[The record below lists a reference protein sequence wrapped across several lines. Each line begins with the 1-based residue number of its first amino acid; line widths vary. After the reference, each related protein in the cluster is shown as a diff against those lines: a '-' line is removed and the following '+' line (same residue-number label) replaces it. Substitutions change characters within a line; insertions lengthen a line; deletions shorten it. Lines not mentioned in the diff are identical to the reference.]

1 MSTPEKQSLVQSKLK
16 SVLLDLSGFDL
27 DELDQSATFLEL
39 GFDSL
44 FLIQFSQALKTNF
57 KVKISF
63 RQLIEKIPTPE
74 ALVGYLAEKAP
85 DSALPAAAPAPAAP
99 APEAPATPVAPAA
112 PAPAPVPAAPV
123 PVAPVPVTP
132 APAAFTMPAAPMN
145 IPAGAGNDALQQVM
159 AHQLSVM
166 SMQLAMLTGAAPA
179 GMPVPA
185 APVAAPL
192 AAPAAAP
199 QTEVDTP
206 AVANNTVVNEPA
218 SAVKEDQATKERKR
232 FGPYKPVKRA
242 DDGGLTPKQQA
253 HLEALIK
260 RFTKQTKESKR
271 RAQQHR
277 PHFADPR
284 GIAGFRK
291 IWKEIV
297 YQITTV
303 KSKGS
308 KLWDID
314 GNEYI
319 DLAMGFGLNLF
330 GQSPDFITEELEKQL
345 QLGVEIG
352 PQSPLAGEVAQM
364 LCSIVGQERATFC
377 NTGSEAVM
385 AALRLAR
392 LYSGRERFVFF
403 GGAYH
408 GNFEQVLVRANVIGN
423 KRRMSPAAPGVPEM
437 YAHNALVLDY
447 GDPAG
452 LDIIR
457 AHADEIAAVLIEPV
471 QSSKPDLQPREFLH
485 DLYALTREHDI
496 AFIMDEVISGF
507 RAAPGGAQEWFG
519 VNADMATYGKVLGG
533 GMPIGALAGKS
544 KYMDGLDSGMWQYGD
559 DSLPEADMTFFAGTF
574 VRHPLAMAAA
584 KAVLEKVQEAGPEL
598 QETLTA
604 RTKEL
609 VTDLNNFF
617 EERQVPVRLLQYTS
631 LFRFSYASDMEYID
645 MVYYHL
651 LEKGI
656 FTRGFFDNL
665 FLSTEHT
672 DEDIEKIKTAFKET
686 IIELQE
692 GGFLPEPGAM
702 QGDGLPQQELTA
714 NAAGG
719 PDFLVETPRIDEDHA
734 GRELPLT
741 ESQTEIWLA
750 SQLGPEASSS
760 FNEPFY
766 MTMKGELDTD
776 KLHQAIQTV
785 VQRHEALHIRFDADG
800 TKQIFEDPKPL
811 ELPFTDISSMSAEA
825 QLTEIDALFKRYA
838 STPFDLTNGPLVR
851 IELVRRAADD
861 HLLMF
866 SGHHIICD
874 GWSWSVIL
882 GEIGEVYSAFMTR
895 AEVTLPEPGLF
906 SEYVREELEE
916 QASEDVQDAYAFWVE
931 QFAELPPVLNLP
943 TDRPRPAFK
952 SFEGATVRYQFDSRA
967 YKAAKEVAQSQN
979 VSLFT
984 LVLSTFN
991 LLLGRLA
998 GQDDIVVAIPT
1009 AGQLQFGENA
1019 LVGHCVNLLPLRTR
1033 MDRSLPAADFLKQT
1047 TTAVL
1052 DAYDYQECTLGGI
1065 IRQLSIPRDPS
1076 RMPLVEVN
1084 FNLDRD
1090 GAGVAFH
1097 GLEIAVAQSPK
1108 EAVNFDLFFNLN
1120 EMEDGFFLDLD
1131 YNAALFDEATIR
1143 RWVGHFE
1150 ALLMGIAADATAP
1163 IGTLPL
1169 TITDSGENKLTSF
1182 AEKIVQYPSDATLI
1196 ELFEQQAVQSPD
1208 AVAVEFEETSLTY
1221 KELDEYA
1228 NRFGQYLQT
1237 MGVGPEVLV
1246 GVQMERSAGMLVTLL
1261 GVLKAGGAYIPMD
1274 PAYPTSRLLY
1284 MIEDAELKLLLTEEA
1299 LLASIDEELLP
1310 EELEVVCLDTE
1321 WNKISRRSK
1330 KKPDANTSAENLA
1343 YVIYTSGSTGK
1354 PKGVEIS
1361 HGALVNFLCAMQEE
1375 PGFSDTD
1382 TLLSVTTLSFDIA
1395 GLELF
1400 LPIISGGKVVVVSR
1414 DTSVDGIKLAEAL
1427 ESTDATVMQAT
1438 PATWRMLL
1446 EAGWRGKSN
1455 LTVLCGG
1462 EAMPPTLVRD
1472 LDGKCAALWNMY
1484 GPTETTIWSSVHE
1497 LAHDAALISIG
1508 SPIANTQFYILD
1520 DQLQPVPD
1528 GAIGQLY
1535 IGGDGLARGYL
1546 KRPELTAERF
1556 IPNPYGKPDARIYNT
1571 GDLARMLPN
1580 GTFECLGRNDSQVK
1594 VRGYRIEL
1602 GEIEAALVKHEAI
1615 TEAAVIARR
1624 DEFEETNLVGYY
1636 VPAKTGDLSV
1646 SDLKAFL
1653 RESLPEYMVPAFFV
1667 EMDALPRT
1675 PNRKVDRN
1683 ALPDPEGQRPS
1694 LEDSYVAPRT
1704 PTEQTIADVWA
1715 EVLQLEQV
1723 GIQDNF
1729 FDLGGHSLQAT
1740 RVIARL
1746 REPLQYDVPLRL
1758 FFENPT
1764 IAELALAI
1772 TELQASQE
1780 TDDDILQMI
1789 EELEDLTEE
1798 EVAALLKNGE

>member
-1 MSTPEKQSLVQSKLK
+1 MSNPEKKNLVQSKLK

-63 RQLIEKIPTPE
+63 RQLIEKIPTPD
-74 ALVGYLAEKAP
+74 ALVDFLAEKAP
-85 DSALPAAAPAPAAP
+85 DSVLPAAAPAQAPVQAAP
-99 APEAPATPVAPAA
+99 EPASPAPATPAPVATPVAPT
-112 PAPAPVPAAPV
+112 PAQPVPSP
-123 PVAPVPVTP
+123 
-132 APAAFTMPAAPMN
+132 AFTMPAPMPMN
-145 IPAGAGNDALQQVM
+145 IPAGASNDALQQVM
-159 AHQLSVM
+159 AHQLNVM
-166 SMQLAMLTGAAPA
+166 SMQLAMMTGAAPT
-179 GMPVPA
+179 MPMPAAIPA
-185 APVAAPL
+185 APATGSDQ
-192 AAPAAAP
+192 PA
-199 QTEVDTP
+199 TP
-206 AVANNTVVNEPA
+206 AVADQPSNGSTIVNEPE
-218 SAVKEDQATKERKR
+218 SAQKEDQATKERKR

-253 HLEALIK
+253 HLDALME
-260 RFTKQTKESKR
+260 RFTKQTITSKQ
-271 RAQQHR
+271 RAQQFR

-291 IWKEIV
+291 IWKEMV

-303 KSKGS
+303 RSKGS

-330 GQSPDFITEELEKQL
+330 GQSPDFVTKEVEEQL
-345 QLGVEIG
+345 KLGVEIG
-352 PQSPLAGEVAQM
+352 PQSPLAGEVAKT
-364 LCSIVGQERATFC
+364 LCEIVGQERATFC

-392 LYSGRERFVFF
+392 LYSGKSRFVFF

-408 GNFEQVLVRANVIGN
+408 GNFEQVLVRANVIGS
-423 KRRMSPAAPGVPEM
+423 KRRMSPAAPGVPETV
-437 YAHNALVLDY
+437 AQNALVLDY

-471 QSSKPDLQPREFLH
+471 QSSKPDLQPRQFLH
-485 DLYALTREHDI
+485 DLRALTEELDI

-559 DSLPEADMTFFAGTF
+559 DSVPEADMTFFAGTF

-584 KAVLEKVQEAGPEL
+584 KAILAKVQEEGPEM
-598 QETLTA
+598 QKKLTA
-604 RTKEL
+604 RTKALVDEL
-609 VTDLNNFF
+609 NAFF

-645 MVYYHL
+645 MVYFHL

-665 FLSTEHT
+665 FLSTEHSE
-672 DEDIEKIKTAFKET
+672 EDVEKIKTAFKET
-686 IIELQE
+686 ILELQE
-692 GGFLPEPGAM
+692 GGFLPEPGAQ
-702 QGDGLPQQELTA
+702 QGDGLPSEELAA

-719 PDFLVETPRIDEDHA
+719 QNFLVETPRTDEEDA

-750 SQLGPEASSS
+750 SQLGSEASSS

-766 MTMKGELDTD
+766 MRLSGPLQMDAFLN
-776 KLHQAIQTV
+776 AIQTA
-785 VQRHEALHIRFDADG
+785 VQRHEALHVRFDTDG
-800 TKQIFEDPKPL
+800 LKQV
-811 ELPFTDISSMSAEA
+811 FTDPQPLDIPQTDLSS
-825 QLTEIDALFKRYA
+825 LTEEERSTRLAEIFQHYG
-838 STPFDLTNGPLVR
+838 STPFDLAEGPLIR
-851 IELVRRAADD
+851 MELLKLSEED
-861 HLLMF
+861 HMLMV
-866 SGHHIICD
+866 SAHHIICD
-874 GWSWSVIL
+874 GWSWTVIL
-882 GEIGEVYSAFMTR
+882 GEIGKIYSAT
-895 AEVTLPEPGLF
+895 VTNTPVDLPEAGKF
-906 SEYVREELEE
+906 SAYIREELEA
-916 QASEDVQDAYAFWVE
+916 QSSEDAEDAYAFWVE
-931 QFAELPPVLNLP
+931 QFETLPPVLNLP

-952 SFEGATVRYQFDSRA
+952 SFKGATVRYQFDERA
-967 YKAAKEVAQSQN
+967 YKAAKQVASDEG

-991 LLLGRLA
+991 LLLSRLA
-998 GQDDIVVAIPT
+998 GQDDIVVSIPT
-1009 AGQLQFGENA
+1009 AGQLMFGEHA
-1019 LVGHCVNLLPLRTR
+1019 LVGHCVNLLPLRTQL
-1033 MDRSLPAADFLKQT
+1033 DRTQSVSEFLKQT
-1047 TTAVL
+1047 TTGVL

-1065 IRQLSIPRDPS
+1065 IRRLKIPRDPS
-1076 RMPLVEVN
+1076 RMPLVEIN

-1090 GAGVAFH
+1090 DAGVTFH
-1097 GLEIAVAQSPK
+1097 DLDISLAQTPK
-1108 EAVNFDLFFNLN
+1108 EAVNFDIFFNLN
-1120 EMEDGFFLDLD
+1120 EMEEGFFLDLD
-1131 YNAALFDEATIR
+1131 YNAELFDEETIQ
-1143 RWVGHFE
+1143 RWVLHFE
-1150 ALLMGIAADATAP
+1150 ALLLGIANDTSAA

-1169 TITDSGENKLTSF
+1169 TIEEEGQPSLTSF
-1182 AEKIVQYPSDATLI
+1182 AQNIADYPKEATVAT
-1196 ELFEQQAVQSPD
+1196 LFEQQALQSPD
-1208 AVAVEFEETSLTY
+1208 AVAVSFEDTTLTY

-1228 NRFGQYLQT
+1228 NRFAHYLASL
-1237 MGVGPEVLV
+1237 GLGPEVLV
-1246 GVQMERSAGMLVTLL
+1246 GVHMERSAGMLVTLL

-1274 PAYPTSRLLY
+1274 PAYPVSRISH
-1284 MIEDAELKLLLTEEA
+1284 MIEDAGLELLLTEKALLDSMDRSSLPEA
-1299 LLASIDEELLP
+1299 LEI
-1310 EELEVVCLDTE
+1310 VCLDSE
-1321 WNKISRRSK
+1321 WTKISKRSK
-1330 KKPDANTSAENLA
+1330 KKPEIETTADNLA

-1361 HGALVNFLCAMQEE
+1361 HGALVNFLCSMQEA
-1375 PGFSDTD
+1375 PGFDSTD

-1414 DTSVDGIKLAEAL
+1414 EISVDGAKLAQAIEAS
-1427 ESTDATVMQAT
+1427 ETTVMQAT
-1438 PATWRMLL
+1438 PATWRLL
-1446 EAGWRGKSN
+1446 LDAGWNGKED
-1455 LTVLCGG
+1455 LTILCGG
-1462 EAMPPTLVRD
+1462 EAMPLALVHD
-1472 LDGKCAALWNMY
+1472 LKGKCAALWNMY
-1484 GPTETTIWSSVHE
+1484 GPTETTIWSSIHKMD
-1497 LAHDAALISIG
+1497 HDASMISIG
-1508 SPIANTQFYILD
+1508 APIANTEFYILD
-1520 DQLQPVPD
+1520 DHLQPVPA
-1528 GAIGQLY
+1528 GSIGQLY

-1556 IPNPYGKPDARIYNT
+1556 IAHPFSSDDSARLYNT
-1571 GDLARMLPN
+1571 GDLSRMLPD

-1602 GEIEAALVKHEAI
+1602 GEIESLLVMHTGIK
-1615 TEAAVIARR
+1615 EAAVIARR
-1624 DEFEETNLVGYY
+1624 DEYQETNLFAYFVQNT
-1636 VPAKTGDLSV
+1636 ADALNV
-1646 SDLKAFL
+1646 SDLKAYL

-1675 PNRKVDRN
+1675 PNGKTDRN
-1683 ALPDPEGQRPS
+1683 ALPSVEGQRPS
-1694 LEDSYVAPRT
+1694 LEDTYQAPRT

-1715 EVLQLEQV
+1715 EVLQIEKV
-1723 GIQDNF
+1723 GILDNF

-1746 REPLQYDVPLRL
+1746 RDPLQYDVPLRL

-1764 IAELALAI
+1764 IGELALAI

-1798 EVAALLKNGE
+1798 EVAALLKNGD